1 MDPFNTLVQGL
12 YAQGM
17 NALHRYGDAEAHLLR
32 VGEREPNAPMVYTT
46 LRTTY
51 HLMGRDEDAM
61 EMWRRSFEA
70 DDDQEALDA
79 LDRGYSEGGYS
90 KALQSVAELMV
101 ARSDTMYIRP
111 IVIGTLYTRA
121 GMKEEA
127 LHYLQL
133 AFEERSPGIPYLSI
147 DPIFD
152 FMRDDP
158 RFQAMVDSLG
168 LPGLST

>member
-1 MDPFNTLVQGL
+1 
-12 YAQGM
+12 
-17 NALHRYGDAEAHLLR
+17 
-32 VGEREPNAPMVYTT
+32 
-46 LRTTY
+46 
-51 HLMGRDEDAM
+51 
-61 EMWRRSFEA
+61 
-70 DDDQEALDA
+70 
-79 LDRGYSEGGYS
+79 
-90 KALQSVAELMV
+90 VAELYI